1 MPDESRMAPDC
12 GPLTPLRCGDTPRR
26 PWLWLAALVVYAL
39 LLNLPFLGSGMPLEH
54 HEALVAERT
63 RGMMEFGHGL
73 VPHLYSTGEPD
84 FKKPPLPFWIQAGLG
99 RLCGGIS
106 EFTLRLPSVLAG
118 VGTMLLVVALVRRMA
133 AWRPALVAGLVFTA
147 SAASMVWSRKGS
159 VDMLLCLLTTAALVA
174 YWYGL
179 TEPNRRRQVIL
190 FAAMWLSLGLG
201 VLAKGPLPLAVWLMA
216 VVGAALADPRARRV
230 GRMLPIAGPLILAAV
245 VVPWGLYVLK
255 TYPGAVEQW
264 YSQSLGRTQGELEG
278 RSHLYDY
285 LYMTPALWLP
295 WPAFVVVGLVTA
307 VRRKT
312 LAPGAVA
319 FLLAW
324 GLGLAALLTF
334 SAEKRIYYVLATAPA
349 MLALAGLGEDYVT
362 FLWQGPRSRL
372 GRWFVALHALAI
384 PGGVLA
390 AVALARR
397 FPDVTAWMVP
407 FGAVLVAGLTV
418 TFVLFVCRRR
428 VAAMA
433 SMATLILV
441 AFLVVLAEP
450 VRLVLSPTDRTSAD
464 LGRFVAA
471 MDPPPQGVC
480 LYKWRRNAA
489 AVTFYVA
496 QRVPVMEQL
505 DAVAAWRRDHPDG
518 CVVVRA
524 EEAAELEPLGPWRW
538 VFPEAPPG
546 DGRRYCLLQAVGSR

>member
-1 MPDESRMAPDC
+1 MPDESSMVHEC
-12 GPLTPLRCGDTPRR
+12 GPLSPPRCGDTPRR
-26 PWLWLAALVVYAL
+26 PWLWLVVLVLYAL
-39 LLNLPFLGSGMPLEH
+39 LINLPFLGSGIPLEH

-63 RGMMEFGHGL
+63 RGMMEHGRGL
-73 VPHLYSTGEPD
+73 VPHLFSTGEPD

-106 EFTLRLPSVLAG
+106 EFTLRLPSAMAG
-118 VGTMLLVVALVRRMA
+118 VGTMLLVVALVRRMV
-133 AWRPALVAGLVFTA
+133 AWRPALVAGLAFIT
-147 SAASMVWSRKGS
+147 SAASMVWSRKGA

-179 TEPNRRRQVIL
+179 TETNRRRQVVL

-201 VLAKGPLPLAVWLMA
+201 VLAKGPLPLAVWFLA
-216 VVGAALADPRARRV
+216 VVGTALVDPRARYI

-245 VVPWGLYVLK
+245 IVPWGLYVIRS
-255 TYPGAVEQW
+255 YPEAAGQW
-264 YSQSLGRTQGELEG
+264 HSQSLGRTQGELDG
-278 RSHLYDY
+278 SSRLYDY
-285 LYMTPALWLP
+285 LYMAPALWLP
-295 WPAFVVVGLVTA
+295 WSAFVVVGLVTA

-312 LAPGAVA
+312 LEPGAVA

-334 SAEKRIYYVLATAPA
+334 SAEKRIYYILNTTPA

-384 PGGVLA
+384 PGAVLA
-390 AVALARR
+390 AAVLARR
-397 FPDVTAWMVP
+397 FPDVRDWMTP
-407 FGAVLVAGLTV
+407 FGAILVVGLTI
-418 TFVLFVCRRR
+418 TFVLFVRRR
-428 VAAMA
+428 RLAAMA

-441 AFLVVLAEP
+441 TFLVVLAGP
-450 VRLVLSPTDRTSAD
+450 ARLILSPTDRASAD
-464 LGRFVAA
+464 LGRFIAS
-471 MDPPPQGVC
+471 MNPSSQGIC

-505 DAVAAWRRDHPDG
+505 DDLAAWRRDHPDG
-518 CVVVRA
+518 CVVVRG
-524 EEAAELEPLGPWRW
+524 EEAAEIEQLGPWRW
-538 VFPEAPPG
+538 VFPETPPS
-546 DGRRYCLLQAVGSR
+546 DGRRYCLLQADGRR